1 MRKILLTALL
11 VAGGLTASAQYLQN
25 EGFDYWK
32 KVCGKSDQT
41 STNNKKVNGPA
52 GFQQARPGTEP
63 CYWNGSNVFQ
73 TVVTVLGPVSKEE
86 PKLVTTSM
94 RGDSKVVKLTNTFVG
109 VGTLGRTAPAFINF
123 ATPWVY
129 AVQDINACDGGVYG
143 DTTFTYKPDA
153 IKGVFKRTPG
163 KAPED
168 AHIIAYFWTGT
179 FKSPIAQTGSNGK
192 KSTRIQADVDR
203 AVMGKSNAGTITGD
217 GKLIASCDYAFA
229 TTKNDDWE
237 EIIVPIDY
245 KLTDVAPTKMNVI
258 ISSADYW
265 DDTNK
270 KIKKESTLEV
280 DDVQFV
286 YYHALKNV
294 TYNGKP
300 IEVKENE
307 SQFYIPISPDETFD
321 LNKLKY
327 DKVGVG
333 ATVEAP
339 VYDAVNNTVT
349 ITVKGN
355 DYDKNDK
362 SVTTYVFTIVKEQTN
377 FTDGISVKLEGSGT
391 FPISD
396 ATIQLVKELDNS
408 YSFQLKNFSLGQGD
422 GSLPVG
428 TIRIKNLTIDGNH
441 ITAKQTIKIENGDD
455 ATVDFW
461 MGPMLQDVPV
471 ELDATRNGDKLVAKI
486 FIDLTEMKIHVLFA
500 PTVDIDGTTD
510 VKAIEPGMKN
520 IRFTRPLKK
529 GWNSICLPFNMS
541 AFDFENSTDTKLQ
554 ALASYDGE
562 VLNFE
567 EVENLEANVPYLVY
581 ITGDN
586 TEDGMFHGFNIGTE
600 VFAADPQAQCR
611 GGFCFQGNY
620 TPSFAM
626 RNRYGV
632 ADYGA
637 EGQFIQKGGEKSTL
651 PATGAY
657 FTASGKPAS
666 VKLNLGGEVTGIDSN
681 GVIISDNTS
690 APVYDLKGV
699 RVSNGSLEGL
709 PKGLYIQGGKKVYVK

>member
-11 VAGGLTASAQYLQN
+11 AAGGLTASAQYLPNGDFQQ
-25 EGFDYWK
+25 WK
-32 KVCGKSDQT
+32 TTCGKSDQT
-41 STNNKKVNGPA
+41 SPNVGSAPA
-52 GFQQARPGTEP
+52 GLATRPGVEP
-63 CYWNGSNVFQ
+63 QDWNGSNVFQ
-73 TVVTVLGPVSKEE
+73 KVANVKAKSDA
-86 PKLVTTSM
+86 LVTRQGNAENFYVRLVCT
-94 RGDSKVVKLTNTFVG
+94 KVGAWG
-109 VGTLGRTAPAFINF
+109 VYAEAPAFINF
-123 ATPWVY
+123 GTPWVY
-129 AVQDINACDGGVYG
+129 AVINKNDCDGGVYG
-143 DTTFTYKPDA
+143 GMSFSYRPDA
-153 IKGVFKRTPG
+153 IKGRYKRTPAT
-163 KAPED
+163 KAEK
-168 AHIIAYFWTGT
+168 ARIIAYLWSGT
-179 FKSPIAQTGSNGK
+179 FKSSIPSGT
-192 KSTRIQADVDR
+192 STRMQDDVDR
-203 AVMGKSNAGTITGD
+203 AIMDRVSGVTGD
-217 GKLIASCDYAFA
+217 GKLVASCDYGFE
-229 TTKNDDWE
+229 TTKNNDWE
-237 EIIVPIDY
+237 EIVVPIDY
-245 KLTDVAPTKMNVI
+245 KRTDVVPTKMNVI
-258 ISSADYW
+258 ISSDDYW
-265 DDTNK
+265 NRGNMVENSK
-270 KIKKESTLEV
+270 LEV

-333 ATVEAP
+333 ATVEDP
-339 VYDAVNNTVT
+339 VYDAAKNTVT

-377 FTDGISVKLEGSGT
+377 FTDGLSVKLEGSGT

-396 ATIQLVKELDNS
+396 ATIQLVKELDGS
-408 YSFQLKNFSLGQGD
+408 HTFQLKNFSLAQGQV
-422 GSLPVG
+422 PVG

-441 ITAKQTIKIENGDD
+441 ITAKQTINIENGDD
-455 ATVDFW
+455 ATVEGW
-461 MGPMLQDVPV
+461 MAPMLQNVPV
-471 ELDATRNGDKLVAKI
+471 ELDATRNGDKMIAKI
-486 FIDLTEMKIHVLFA
+486 SIEFSGMKIHVLFA

-541 AFDFENSTDTKLQ
+541 AFEFENSTDTKLQ

-586 TEDGMFHGFNIGTE
+586 SEDGMFHGFNIGTE

-632 ADYGA
+632 ADHGA
-637 EGQFIQKGGEKSTL
+637 EGQFIQKGGETSTL

-681 GVIISDNTS
+681 GVIISDSTS
-690 APVYDLKGV
+690 APVFDLKGV

>member
-11 VAGGLTASAQYLQN
+11 AAGGLTASAQYLPNGDFQQ
-25 EGFDYWK
+25 WK
-32 KVCGKSDQT
+32 TTCGKSDQT
-41 STNNKKVNGPA
+41 SFNGAIPYSPV
-52 GFQQARPGTEP
+52 GLKNRPGTEP
-63 CYWNGSNVFQ
+63 EDWNGSNVNQ
-73 TVVTVLGPVSKEE
+73 TVIANKKE
-86 PKLVTTSM
+86 PGLVTKGSENFV
-94 RGDSKVVKLTNTFVG
+94 RLQNKFVG
-109 VGTLGRTAPAFINF
+109 VNSYGSNAPAFINF

-129 AVQDINACDGGVYG
+129 AVIDTARCDGGVYG
-143 DTTFTYKPDA
+143 YTAFTYKPDA
-153 IKGVFKRTPG
+153 IKGVFKRTQG
-163 KAPED
+163 DAPED
-168 AHIIAYFWTGT
+168 ARIIAYFWTGT
-179 FKSPIAQTGSNGK
+179 FKSPIAQSGSKGK
-192 KSTRIQADVDR
+192 ESTRVQADVDR
-203 AVMGKSNAGTITGD
+203 AIMGKSNAGTITGD

-229 TTKNDDWE
+229 TTKNNDWE

-245 KLTDVAPTKMNVI
+245 KQTDVAPTKMNVI

-265 DDTNK
+265 TRGN
-270 KIKKESTLEV
+270 IKKNSTLEV

-333 ATVEAP
+333 ATVEDP
-339 VYDAVNNTVT
+339 VYDAAKNTVT

-355 DYDKNDK
+355 DFDKNDK

-396 ATIQLVKELDNS
+396 ATIQLVKELDDS
-408 YSFQLKNFSLGQGD
+408 YSFQLKNFKLGQGEE
-422 GSLPVG
+422 SIPVG

-441 ITAKQTIKIENGDD
+441 ITAKQTINIENGDD
-455 ATVDFW
+455 ATVESW

-486 FIDLTEMKIHVLFA
+486 FIGFFDMKIHVLFA

-520 IRFTRPLKK
+520 IRFTRPLKN

-600 VFAADPQAQCR
+600 VFAAEPQAQCR

-620 TPSFAM
+620 SPSFPM

-632 ADYGA
+632 ADHGA
-637 EGQFIQKGGEKSTL
+637 EGQFIQKGGETSTL

-681 GVIISDNTS
+681 GVIISDSTS
-690 APVYDLKGV
+690 APVFDLKGV

>member
-11 VAGGLTASAQYLQN
+11 AAGGLTASAQYLPNGDFQQ
-25 EGFDYWK
+25 WK
-32 KVCGKSDQT
+32 TTCGKSDQT
-41 STNNKKVNGPA
+41 SPNFGSAPA
-52 GFQQARPGTEP
+52 GLATRPGVEP
-63 CYWNGSNVFQ
+63 QDWNGSNVNQ
-73 TVVTVLGPVSKEE
+73 TVISVNASSDA
-86 PKLVTTSM
+86 LVT
-94 RGDSKVVKLTNTFVG
+94 RQGDTENFYVRLVCTKVGSHKLNI
-109 VGTLGRTAPAFINF
+109 LAEAPAFINF
-123 ATPWVY
+123 GTPWVY
-129 AVQDINACDGGVYG
+129 AVSTKSKCDGGVYG
-143 DTTFTYKPDA
+143 GMSFSYKPDA
-153 IKGVFKRTPG
+153 IKGRYKRTPAT
-163 KAPED
+163 KAEK
-168 AHIIAYFWTGT
+168 ARIIAYLWSGT
-179 FKSPIAQTGSNGK
+179 FKSSIPSGNSKERTQD
-192 KSTRIQADVDR
+192 DVDR
-203 AVMGKSNAGTITGD
+203 AIMGRVSGVTGD
-217 GKLIASCDYAFA
+217 GKLVASCDYGFE
-229 TTKNDDWE
+229 TTKNNDWE
-237 EIIVPIDY
+237 EIIVPINY
-245 KLTDVAPTKMNVI
+245 KRTDVVPTKMNVI
-258 ISSADYW
+258 ISSDDYW
-265 DDTNK
+265 NRGNMV
-270 KIKKESTLEV
+270 ENSTLEV

-339 VYDAVNNTVT
+339 VYDAAKNTVT

-355 DYDKNDK
+355 DFEKNNK

-377 FTDGISVKLEGSGT
+377 FTDGLSVKIEGSGT

-396 ATIQLVKELDNS
+396 ATIQLVKELDDS
-408 YSFQLKNFSLGQGD
+408 YSFQLKNFKLGQGEE
-422 GSLPVG
+422 SIPVG

-441 ITAKQTIKIENGDD
+441 ITAKQTINIENGDD
-455 ATVDFW
+455 ATVESW

-486 FIDLTEMKIHVLFA
+486 FIGFFDMKIHVLFA

-520 IRFTRPLKK
+520 IRFTRPLKN

-554 ALASYDGE
+554 ALVSYDGE

-632 ADYGA
+632 ADHGA
-637 EGQFIQKGGEKSTL
+637 EGQFIQKGGETSTL

-681 GVIISDNTS
+681 GVIISDSTS
-690 APVYDLKGV
+690 APVFDLKGV

>member
-11 VAGGLTASAQYLQN
+11 AAGGLTVSAQYLPNGDFQQ
-25 EGFDYWK
+25 WK
-32 KVCGKSDQT
+32 TTCGKSDQT
-41 STNNKKVNGPA
+41 SPNFGSAPA
-52 GFQQARPGTEP
+52 GLATRPGVEP
-63 CYWNGSNVFQ
+63 QDWNGSNVNQ
-73 TVVTVLGPVSKEE
+73 TVFNQNAHSDA
-86 PKLVTTSM
+86 LVT
-94 RGDSKVVKLTNTFVG
+94 RQGDAENFYVRLVCTKVG
-109 VGTLGRTAPAFINF
+109 ALGITAEAPAFINF
-123 ATPWVY
+123 GTPWVY
-129 AVQDINACDGGVYG
+129 AVSNKKKCDGGVYG
-143 DTTFTYKPDA
+143 GMSFSYKPDA
-153 IKGVFKRTPG
+153 IKGRYKRTPAATKE
-163 KAPED
+163 KAR
-168 AHIIAYFWTGT
+168 IIAYLWSGT
-179 FKSPIAQTGSNGK
+179 FKSSIPSG
-192 KSTRIQADVDR
+192 KSTRMQDDVDR
-203 AVMGKSNAGTITGD
+203 AIMGRVSGVTGD
-217 GKLIASCDYAFA
+217 GKLVASCEYGFE
-229 TTKNDDWE
+229 TTKNNDWE

-245 KLTDVAPTKMNVI
+245 KRTDVVPTKMNII
-258 ISSADYW
+258 ISSDDYW
-265 DDTNK
+265 NRANMV
-270 KIKKESTLEV
+270 ENSTLEV

-333 ATVEAP
+333 ATVEDP
-339 VYDAVNNTVT
+339 VYDAAKNTVT

-377 FTDGISVKLEGSGT
+377 FTDGLSVKLEGSGT

-396 ATIQLVKELDNS
+396 ATIQLVKELDGS
-408 YSFQLKNFSLGQGD
+408 HTFQLKNFSLAQGQV
-422 GSLPVG
+422 PVG

-441 ITAKQTIKIENGDD
+441 ITAKQTINIENGDD
-455 ATVDFW
+455 ATVEGW

-486 FIDLTEMKIHVLFA
+486 FIDFSGMKIHVLFA

-581 ITGDN
+581 ITGGYS
-586 TEDGMFHGFNIGTE
+586 EDGFHGFNIGTE
-600 VFAADPQAQCR
+600 VFAAEPQAQCR

-620 TPSFAM
+620 TPSFPM

-632 ADYGA
+632 ADHGA

-681 GVIISDNTS
+681 GVIISDSTS
-690 APVYDLKGV
+690 TPVFDLKGV

>member
-11 VAGGLTASAQYLQN
+11 AAGGLTASAQNLPNGDFQQ
-25 EGFDYWK
+25 WK
-32 KVCGKSDQT
+32 TTCGKSDQT
-41 STNNKKVNGPA
+41 SINNYYESAPFGLA
-52 GFQQARPGTEP
+52 TRPGVEP
-63 CYWNGSNVFQ
+63 QDWNGSNVNQ
-73 TVVTVLGPVSKEE
+73 TVFNQNVSKDA
-86 PKLVTTSM
+86 LVT
-94 RGDSKVVKLTNTFVG
+94 RQKEGDNFYVRLVCTKVGAFG
-109 VGTLGRTAPAFINF
+109 IEAEAPAFINF
-123 ATPWVY
+123 GTPWVY
-129 AVQDINACDGGVYG
+129 AVSKKSKCDGGVYG
-143 DTTFTYKPDA
+143 GMSFSYKPDA
-153 IKGVFKRTPG
+153 IKGRYKRTPAA
-163 KAPED
+163 KAEK
-168 AHIIAYFWTGT
+168 ARIIAYLWSGT
-179 FKSPIAQTGSNGK
+179 FKYSIPSG
-192 KSTRIQADVDR
+192 KSTRMQDDVDR
-203 AVMGKSNAGTITGD
+203 AIMDSVSGVTGD
-217 GKLIASCDYAFA
+217 GKLVASCDYGFE
-229 TTKNDDWE
+229 TTKNNDWE
-237 EIIVPIDY
+237 EIIVPINY
-245 KLTDVAPTKMNVI
+245 KRTDVVPTKMNVI
-258 ISSADYW
+258 ISSDDYW
-265 DDTNK
+265 NRGNMVENSK
-270 KIKKESTLEV
+270 LEV

-321 LNKLKY
+321 LKKLKY

-339 VYDAVNNTVT
+339 VYDAAKNTVT

-355 DYDKNDK
+355 DFEKNDK

-396 ATIQLVKELDNS
+396 ATIQLVKELDGS
-408 YSFQLKNFSLGQGD
+408 HTFQLKNFSLAQGQV
-422 GSLPVG
+422 PVG

-455 ATVDFW
+455 ATVESW
-461 MGPMLQDVPV
+461 MGPDLQDVPV
-471 ELDATRNGDKLVAKI
+471 ELDATRNGDKLVANI
-486 FIDLTEMKIHVLFA
+486 SIEFYGMKIHVLFA

-510 VKAIEPGMKN
+510 VTTIEPGMKN

-581 ITGDN
+581 ITGAN
-586 TEDGMFHGFNIGTE
+586 SEDRMFHGFNIGTE
-600 VFAADPQAQCR
+600 VFAAEPQAQCR

-620 TPSFAM
+620 TPSFPM

-632 ADYGA
+632 ADYSDKGQ
-637 EGQFIQKGGEKSTL
+637 GQFIQKGGETSTL

-666 VKLNLGGEVTGIDSN
+666 VKLNLGGEVTGINSN
-681 GVIISDNTS
+681 GVIISDSTS

>member
-11 VAGGLTASAQYLQN
+11 AAGGLTASAQYLPNGDFQQ
-25 EGFDYWK
+25 WK
-32 KVCGKSDQT
+32 TTCGKSDQT
-41 STNNKKVNGPA
+41 SPNFGSAPA
-52 GFQQARPGTEP
+52 GLATRPGVEP
-63 CYWNGSNVFQ
+63 QDWNGSNVNQ
-73 TVVTVLGPVSKEE
+73 TVFSVNASSDA
-86 PKLVTTSM
+86 LVT
-94 RGDSKVVKLTNTFVG
+94 RQGDTENFYVRLVCTKVGSHKLNI
-109 VGTLGRTAPAFINF
+109 LAEAPAFINF
-123 ATPWVY
+123 GTPWVY
-129 AVQDINACDGGVYG
+129 AVSTKSKCDGGMYG
-143 DTTFTYKPDA
+143 GMSFSYKPDA
-153 IKGVFKRTPG
+153 IKGRYKRTPAT
-163 KAPED
+163 KAEK
-168 AHIIAYFWTGT
+168 ARIIAYLWSGT
-179 FKSPIAQTGSNGK
+179 FKSSIPSGNSKERTQD
-192 KSTRIQADVDR
+192 DVDR
-203 AVMGKSNAGTITGD
+203 AIMGRVSGVTGD
-217 GKLIASCDYAFA
+217 GKLVASCDYGFE
-229 TTKNDDWE
+229 TTKNNDWE
-237 EIIVPIDY
+237 EIIVPINY
-245 KLTDVAPTKMNVI
+245 KRTDVVPTKMNVI
-258 ISSADYW
+258 ISSDDYW
-265 DDTNK
+265 NRGNMV
-270 KIKKESTLEV
+270 ENSTLEV

-339 VYDAVNNTVT
+339 VYDAAKNTVT

-355 DYDKNDK
+355 DFEKNNK

-377 FTDGISVKLEGSGT
+377 FTDGLSVKIEGSGT

-396 ATIQLVKELDNS
+396 ATIQLVKELDDS
-408 YSFQLKNFSLGQGD
+408 YSFQLKNFKLGQGEE
-422 GSLPVG
+422 SIPVG

-441 ITAKQTIKIENGDD
+441 ITAKQTINIENGDD
-455 ATVDFW
+455 ATVESW
-461 MGPMLQDVPV
+461 MGPALQDVPV

-486 FIDLTEMKIHVLFA
+486 FIGFFDMKIHVLFA

-520 IRFTRPLKK
+520 IRFTRPLKN

-554 ALASYDGE
+554 ALVSYDGE

-632 ADYGA
+632 ADHGA
-637 EGQFIQKGGEKSTL
+637 EGQFIQKGGETSTL

-681 GVIISDNTS
+681 GVIISDSAS
-690 APVYDLKGV
+690 APVFDLKGV

>member
-11 VAGGLTASAQYLQN
+11 AAGGLTVSAQSLPNGDFQQ
-25 EGFDYWK
+25 WK
-32 KVCGKSDQT
+32 TTCGKSDQT
-41 STNNKKVNGPA
+41 SFNGAFPYSPV
-52 GFQQARPGTEP
+52 GLKNRPGVEP
-63 CYWNGSNVFQ
+63 EDWNGSNVNQ
-73 TVVTVLGPVSKEE
+73 TVIANKQE
-86 PKLVTTSM
+86 PGLVTKGSENFV
-94 RGDSKVVKLTNTFVG
+94 RLQNKFVG
-109 VGTLGRTAPAFINF
+109 VGTFGSNAPAFINF

-129 AVQDINACDGGVYG
+129 AVKEIDACDGGVYG
-143 DTTFTYKPDA
+143 NKAFIYKPDA
-153 IKGVFKRTPG
+153 IKGVFKRTQG
-163 KAPED
+163 EVPEN

-203 AVMGKSNAGTITGD
+203 AVMGRPDAGTITGD

-229 TTKNDDWE
+229 TTKNNDWE
-237 EIIVPIDY
+237 EIVVPIDY
-245 KLTDVAPTKMNVI
+245 KLKDVAPTKMNVI

-265 DDTNK
+265 TRKN
-270 KIKKESTLEV
+270 IQVNSTLEV

-321 LNKLKY
+321 LKKLKY

-333 ATVEAP
+333 ATVEDP
-339 VYDAVNNTVT
+339 VYDAAKNTVT

-355 DYDKNDK
+355 DFEKNDK

-408 YSFQLKNFSLGQGD
+408 YSFQLKNFSLGQGE

-441 ITAKQTIKIENGDD
+441 ITAKQTINIENGDD
-455 ATVDFW
+455 ATVEGW
-461 MGPMLQDVPV
+461 MGPALQDVPV
-471 ELDATRNGDKLVAKI
+471 ELDATRNGDKLVANI
-486 FIDLTEMKIHVLFA
+486 SIEFYGMKIHVLFA

-520 IRFTRPLKK
+520 IRFTRPLKN

-581 ITGDN
+581 ITGD
-586 TEDGMFHGFNIGTE
+586 FHGFNIGTE

-632 ADYGA
+632 ADHGV

-681 GVIISDNTS
+681 GVIISDSTS

>member
-11 VAGGLTASAQYLQN
+11 AAGGLTASAQYLPNGDFQQ
-25 EGFDYWK
+25 WK
-32 KVCGKSDQT
+32 TTCGKSDQT
-41 STNNKKVNGPA
+41 SPNFGSAPA
-52 GFQQARPGTEP
+52 GLATRPGVEP
-63 CYWNGSNVFQ
+63 QDWNGSNVNQ
-73 TVVTVLGPVSKEE
+73 TVFSVNASSDA
-86 PKLVTTSM
+86 LVT
-94 RGDSKVVKLTNTFVG
+94 RQGDTENFYVRLVCTKVGSHKFNIHAE
-109 VGTLGRTAPAFINF
+109 APAFINF
-123 ATPWVY
+123 GTPWVY
-129 AVQDINACDGGVYG
+129 AVSTKSKCDGGVYG
-143 DTTFTYKPDA
+143 GMSFSYKPDA
-153 IKGVFKRTPG
+153 IKGRYKRTPAT
-163 KAPED
+163 KAEK
-168 AHIIAYFWTGT
+168 ARIIAYLWSGT
-179 FKSPIAQTGSNGK
+179 FKSSIPSGNSKERTQD
-192 KSTRIQADVDR
+192 DVDR
-203 AVMGKSNAGTITGD
+203 AIMGRVSGVTGD
-217 GKLIASCDYAFA
+217 GKLVASCDYGFE
-229 TTKNDDWE
+229 TTKNNDWE
-237 EIIVPIDY
+237 EIIVPINY
-245 KLTDVAPTKMNVI
+245 KRTDVVPTKMNVI
-258 ISSADYW
+258 ISSDDYW
-265 DDTNK
+265 NRGNMV
-270 KIKKESTLEV
+270 ENSTLEV

-339 VYDAVNNTVT
+339 VYDAAKNTVT

-355 DYDKNDK
+355 DFEKNNK

-377 FTDGISVKLEGSGT
+377 FTDGLSVKIEGSGT

-396 ATIQLVKELDNS
+396 ATIQLVKELDDS
-408 YSFQLKNFSLGQGD
+408 YSFQLKNFKLGQGEE
-422 GSLPVG
+422 SIPVG

-441 ITAKQTIKIENGDD
+441 ITAKQTINIENGDD
-455 ATVDFW
+455 ATVESW

-486 FIDLTEMKIHVLFA
+486 FIGFFDMKIHVLFA

-510 VKAIEPGMKN
+510 VKAIEPGMRN
-520 IRFTRPLKK
+520 IRFTRPLKN

-554 ALASYDGE
+554 ALVSYDGE

-632 ADYGA
+632 ADHGA
-637 EGQFIQKGGEKSTL
+637 EGQFIQKGGETSTL

-681 GVIISDNTS
+681 GVIISDSTS
-690 APVYDLKGV
+690 TPVFDLKGV

>member
-1 MRKILLTALL
+1 MRKILLTVLL
-11 VAGGLTASAQYLQN
+11 AAGGLTASAQSLPNGDFQQ
-25 EGFDYWK
+25 WK
-32 KVCGKSDQT
+32 TTCGKSDQT
-41 STNNKKVNGPA
+41 SPNFGSAPA
-52 GFQQARPGTEP
+52 GLATRPGVEP
-63 CYWNGSNVFQ
+63 QDWNGSNVNQ
-73 TVVTVLGPVSKEE
+73 TVFAKNAHSDA
-86 PKLVTTSM
+86 LVTRQGNAENFYVRLVCT
-94 RGDSKVVKLTNTFVG
+94 KVGVKL
-109 VGTLGRTAPAFINF
+109 GTLDIKAEAPAFINF
-123 ATPWVY
+123 GTPWVY
-129 AVQDINACDGGVYG
+129 AVSDKNKCDGGVYG
-143 DTTFTYKPDA
+143 GMSFSYKPDA
-153 IKGVFKRTPG
+153 IKGRYKRTPAATKE
-163 KAPED
+163 KAR
-168 AHIIAYFWTGT
+168 IIAYLWSGT
-179 FKSPIAQTGSNGK
+179 FKSSIPSG
-192 KSTRIQADVDR
+192 KSTRMQDDVDR
-203 AVMGKSNAGTITGD
+203 AIMGRVSGVTGD
-217 GKLIASCDYAFA
+217 GKLVASCDYGFE
-229 TTKNDDWE
+229 TTKNNDWE
-237 EIIVPIDY
+237 EIVVPINY
-245 KLTDVAPTKMNVI
+245 KLTDVVPTKMNVI
-258 ISSADYW
+258 ISSDDYW
-265 DDTNK
+265 NRANMVENSK
-270 KIKKESTLEV
+270 LEV

-321 LNKLKY
+321 LKKLKY

-333 ATVEAP
+333 ATVEDP
-339 VYDAVNNTVT
+339 VYDAAKNTVT

-355 DYDKNDK
+355 DFEKNNK

-396 ATIQLVKELDNS
+396 ATIQLVKELDDS
-408 YSFQLKNFSLGQGD
+408 YSFQLKNFSLRQGD

-441 ITAKQTIKIENGDD
+441 ITAKQTINIENGDD
-455 ATVDFW
+455 ATVESW
-461 MGPMLQDVPV
+461 MGPNLQEVPV
-471 ELDATRNGDKLVAKI
+471 ELDATRNGDKMIANI
-486 FIDLTEMKIHVLFA
+486 SIEFYGMKIHVLFA

-510 VKAIEPGMKN
+510 VTAIEPGMKN
-520 IRFTRPLKK
+520 IRFTRPLKN

-581 ITGDN
+581 ITGD
-586 TEDGMFHGFNIGTE
+586 FHGFNIGTE
-600 VFAADPQAQCR
+600 VFAAEPQAQCR

-632 ADYGA
+632 ADHGA
-637 EGQFIQKGGEKSTL
+637 EGQFIQKGGETSTL

-666 VKLNLGGEVTGIDSN
+666 VKLNFGGEVTGIDSN
-681 GVIISDNTS
+681 GVIISDSAS
-690 APVYDLKGV
+690 APVFDLKGV

>member
-11 VAGGLTASAQYLQN
+11 AAGGLTASAQSLPNGDFQQ
-25 EGFDYWK
+25 WK
-32 KVCGKSDQT
+32 TTCGKSDQT
-41 STNNKKVNGPA
+41 SFNGAFPYSPV
-52 GFQQARPGTEP
+52 GLKNRPGVEP
-63 CYWNGSNVFQ
+63 EDWNGSNVNQ
-73 TVVTVLGPVSKEE
+73 TVIANKKE
-86 PKLVTTSM
+86 PGLVTKGSENFV
-94 RGDSKVVKLTNTFVG
+94 RLQNKFVG
-109 VGTLGRTAPAFINF
+109 VNSYGSNAPAFINF

-129 AVQDINACDGGVYG
+129 AVTNINECDGGVYG
-143 DTTFTYKPDA
+143 SKAFTYKPDA
-153 IKGVFKRTPG
+153 IKGVFKRTQG
-163 KAPED
+163 EVPEN

-192 KSTRIQADVDR
+192 KSTRIQDDVDR
-203 AVMGKSNAGTITGD
+203 AVMGRPDAGTITGD

-229 TTKNDDWE
+229 TTKNNDWE
-237 EIIVPIDY
+237 EIVVPIDY
-245 KLTDVAPTKMNVI
+245 KQTDVAPTKMNVI

-265 DDTNK
+265 TRKN
-270 KIKKESTLEV
+270 IQVNSILEV

-339 VYDAVNNTVT
+339 VYDAAKNTVT

-355 DYDKNDK
+355 DFEKNNK

-461 MGPMLQDVPV
+461 MGPMLKDVPV

-486 FIDLTEMKIHVLFA
+486 FIDLTDMKIHVLFA

-520 IRFTRPLKK
+520 IRFTRPLKN

-586 TEDGMFHGFNIGTE
+586 SEDRKFHGFNIGTE
-600 VFAADPQAQCR
+600 VFAAEPQAQCR

-632 ADYGA
+632 ADHGA

-666 VKLNLGGEVTGIDSN
+666 VKLNLGGEVTGINSN
-681 GVIISDNTS
+681 GVIISDSAS

>member
-11 VAGGLTASAQYLQN
+11 AAGGLTASAQYLPN
-25 EGFDYWK
+25 GDFELWK
-32 KVCGKSDQT
+32 TTCGKSDQT
-41 STNNKKVNGPA
+41 SFNGYFPYSPV
-52 GFQQARPGTEP
+52 GLKDRPGIEP
-63 CYWNGSNVFQ
+63 EDWNGSNVNQ
-73 TVVTVLGPVSKEE
+73 TVIANKKVPG
-86 PKLVTTSM
+86 LVTKGSENFV
-94 RGDSKVVKLTNTFVG
+94 RLQNKFVG
-109 VGTLGRTAPAFINF
+109 VNSYGSNAPAFINF

-129 AVQDINACDGGVYG
+129 AVTDTARCDGGVYG
-143 DTTFTYKPDA
+143 YTAFTYKPDA
-153 IKGVFKRTPG
+153 IKGVFKRTQG
-163 KAPED
+163 DAPED
-168 AHIIAYFWTGT
+168 ARIIAYFWKGT
-179 FKSPIAQTGSNGK
+179 FKSPIAQSGSKGK
-192 KSTRIQADVDR
+192 ESTRVQADVDR
-203 AVMGKSNAGTITGD
+203 AIMGKSNAGTITGD

-229 TTKNDDWE
+229 TTKNNDWE
-237 EIIVPIDY
+237 EIVVPIDY

-265 DDTNK
+265 TRGN
-270 KIKKESTLEV
+270 IKENSTLEV
-280 DDVQFV
+280 DNVQFV

-321 LNKLKY
+321 LKKLKY

-355 DYDKNDK
+355 DYDYDKNDK

-441 ITAKQTIKIENGDD
+441 ITAKQTINIENGDD
-455 ATVDFW
+455 ATVDYW

-471 ELDATRNGDKLVAKI
+471 ELDATRNGDKMIAKI
-486 FIDLTEMKIHVLFA
+486 SIEFSGMKIHVLFA

-520 IRFTRPLKK
+520 IRFTRPLKN

-620 TPSFAM
+620 SPSFPM

-632 ADYGA
+632 ADHGT
-637 EGQFIQKGGEKSTL
+637 EGQFIQKGGETSTL

-681 GVIISDNTS
+681 GVIISDSTS

-709 PKGLYIQGGKKVYVK
+709 PKGLYIQSGKKVYVK

>member
-11 VAGGLTASAQYLQN
+11 AAGGLTASAQYLPNGDFEQ
-25 EGFDYWK
+25 WK
-32 KVCGKSDQT
+32 TTCGKSDQT
-41 STNNKKVNGPA
+41 SFNGAFPYSPV
-52 GFQQARPGTEP
+52 GLKNRPGTEP
-63 CYWNGSNVFQ
+63 EDWNGSNVNQ
-73 TVVTVLGPVSKEE
+73 TVIANKKERG
-86 PKLVTTSM
+86 LVTKGSENFV
-94 RGDSKVVKLTNTFVG
+94 RLQNKFIGVVTFG
-109 VGTLGRTAPAFINF
+109 SNAPAFINF

-129 AVQDINACDGGVYG
+129 AVKEIDTCDGGVYG
-143 DTTFTYKPDA
+143 NKAFTYKPDA
-153 IKGVFKRTPG
+153 IKGVFKRTQG
-163 KAPED
+163 EVPEN

-192 KSTRIQADVDR
+192 KSTRIQDDVDR
-203 AVMGKSNAGTITGD
+203 AVMGRPDAGTITGD
-217 GKLIASCDYAFA
+217 GKLIASCDYAFT
-229 TTKNDDWE
+229 TTKNNDWE
-237 EIIVPIDY
+237 EIVVPIDY

-265 DDTNK
+265 TRKN
-270 KIKKESTLEV
+270 IQVNSILEV

-321 LNKLKY
+321 LKKLKY

-339 VYDAVNNTVT
+339 VYDAANNTVT

-377 FTDGISVKLEGSGT
+377 FTDGLSVKIEGSGT

-396 ATIQLVKELDNS
+396 ATIQLVKELDGS
-408 YSFQLKNFSLGQGD
+408 HTFQLKNFSLAQGQI
-422 GSLPVG
+422 PVG

-441 ITAKQTIKIENGDD
+441 ITAKQTINIENGDD
-455 ATVDFW
+455 ATVESW
-461 MGPMLQDVPV
+461 MGPMLQNVPV

-486 FIDLTEMKIHVLFA
+486 FIDFSGMKIHVLFA

-510 VKAIEPGMKN
+510 VKTIEPGMKN

-581 ITGDN
+581 ITGGYS
-586 TEDGMFHGFNIGTE
+586 EDGFHGFNIGTE
-600 VFAADPQAQCR
+600 VFAAEPQAQCR

-632 ADYGA
+632 ADHGA

-681 GVIISDNTS
+681 GVIISDSAS
-690 APVYDLKGV
+690 APVFDLKGV

>member
-11 VAGGLTASAQYLQN
+11 AAGGLTVSAQSLPNGDFQQ
-25 EGFDYWK
+25 WK
-32 KVCGKSDQT
+32 TTCGKSDQT
-41 STNNKKVNGPA
+41 SFNGAFPYSPV
-52 GFQQARPGTEP
+52 GLKNRPGVEP
-63 CYWNGSNVFQ
+63 EDWNGSNVNQ
-73 TVVTVLGPVSKEE
+73 TVIANKKE
-86 PKLVTTSM
+86 PGLVTKGSENFV
-94 RGDSKVVKLTNTFVG
+94 RLQNKFVG
-109 VGTLGRTAPAFINF
+109 VNSYGSNAPAFINF

-129 AVQDINACDGGVYG
+129 AVTNINECDGGVYG
-143 DTTFTYKPDA
+143 SKAFTYKPDA
-153 IKGVFKRTPG
+153 IKGVFKRTQG
-163 KAPED
+163 EVPEN

-192 KSTRIQADVDR
+192 KSTRIQDDVDR
-203 AVMGKSNAGTITGD
+203 AVMGRPDAGTITGD

-229 TTKNDDWE
+229 TTKNNDWE
-237 EIIVPIDY
+237 EIVVPIDY
-245 KLTDVAPTKMNVI
+245 KQTDVAPTKMNVI

-265 DDTNK
+265 TRKN
-270 KIKKESTLEV
+270 IQVNSILEV

-327 DKVGVG
+327 DKVGAG

-339 VYDAVNNTVT
+339 VYDAAKNTVT

-355 DYDKNDK
+355 DFEKNNK

-377 FTDGISVKLEGSGT
+377 FTDGLSVKIEGSGT

-396 ATIQLVKELDNS
+396 ATIQLVKELDGS
-408 YSFQLKNFSLGQGD
+408 HSFQLKNFSLGQGE

-441 ITAKQTIKIENGDD
+441 ITAKQTINIENGDD
-455 ATVDFW
+455 ATVESW
-461 MGPMLQDVPV
+461 MAPMLQNVPV

-486 FIDLTEMKIHVLFA
+486 FIGFFDMKIHVLFA

-586 TEDGMFHGFNIGTE
+586 QEDGMFHGFNIGTE
-600 VFAADPQAQCR
+600 VFAAEPQAQCR

-620 TPSFAM
+620 TPSFVM

-632 ADYGA
+632 ADHGA
-637 EGQFIQKGGEKSTL
+637 EGQFIQKGGETSTL

-681 GVIISDNTS
+681 GVIISDSTS
-690 APVYDLKGV
+690 APVFDLKGV

>member
-11 VAGGLTASAQYLQN
+11 AAGGLTASAQYLPNGDFEQ
-25 EGFDYWK
+25 WK
-32 KVCGKSDQT
+32 TTCGKSDQT
-41 STNNKKVNGPA
+41 SINKYLDTAPFGLA
-52 GFQQARPGTEP
+52 TRPGVEP
-63 CYWNGSNVFQ
+63 QDWNGSNVNQ
-73 TVVTVLGPVSKEE
+73 TVFGYNASSDA
-86 PKLVTTSM
+86 LVT
-94 RGDSKVVKLTNTFVG
+94 RQKEGDNSYVRLVCTKVGAKIG
-109 VGTLGRTAPAFINF
+109 QGLGAIEIKAEAPAFINF
-123 ATPWVY
+123 GTPWVY
-129 AVQDINACDGGVYG
+129 AVSSKNKCDGGVYG
-143 DTTFTYKPDA
+143 GMPFSYKPDA
-153 IKGVFKRTPG
+153 IKGRYKRTPAATKE
-163 KAPED
+163 KAR
-168 AHIIAYFWTGT
+168 IIAYLWSGT
-179 FKSPIAQTGSNGK
+179 FKSSIPSG
-192 KSTRIQADVDR
+192 KSTRMQDDVDR
-203 AVMGKSNAGTITGD
+203 AIMGRVNGVTGD
-217 GKLIASCDYAFA
+217 GKLVASCDYGFE
-229 TTKNDDWE
+229 TTKNNDWE
-237 EIIVPIDY
+237 EIIVPINY
-245 KLTDVAPTKMNVI
+245 KRTDVVPTKMNVI
-258 ISSADYW
+258 ISSDDYW
-265 DDTNK
+265 TRGNMV
-270 KIKKESTLEV
+270 ENSTLEV
-280 DDVQFV
+280 DNVQFV

-321 LNKLKY
+321 LKKLKY

-339 VYDAVNNTVT
+339 VYDAAKNTVT

-355 DYDKNDK
+355 DFEKNNK

-377 FTDGISVKLEGSGT
+377 FTDGLSVKLEGSGT

-396 ATIQLVKELDNS
+396 ATIQLVKELDGS
-408 YSFQLKNFSLGQGD
+408 HTFQLKNFSLAQGQI
-422 GSLPVG
+422 PVG

-441 ITAKQTIKIENGDD
+441 ITAKQTINIENGDD
-455 ATVDFW
+455 ATVEGW

-486 FIDLTEMKIHVLFA
+486 FIDFSGMKIHVLFA

-520 IRFTRPLKK
+520 IRFTRPLKN

-586 TEDGMFHGFNIGTE
+586 SEDGFHGFNIGTE
-600 VFAADPQAQCR
+600 VFAAEPQAQCR

-620 TPSFAM
+620 TPSFPM

-632 ADYGA
+632 ADHGA
-637 EGQFIQKGGEKSTL
+637 EGQFIQKGGETSTL

-681 GVIISDNTS
+681 GVIISDSAS
-690 APVYDLKGV
+690 APVFDLKGV

>member
-11 VAGGLTASAQYLQN
+11 AAGGLTASAQNLPNGDFQQ
-25 EGFDYWK
+25 WK
-32 KVCGKSDQT
+32 TTCGKSDQT
-41 STNNKKVNGPA
+41 SLNNYYESAPFGLA
-52 GFQQARPGTEP
+52 TRPGVEP
-63 CYWNGSNVFQ
+63 QDWNGSNVNQ
-73 TVVTVLGPVSKEE
+73 TVFNQNAHSDA
-86 PKLVTTSM
+86 LVTRQGNAENFYVRLVCT
-94 RGDSKVVKLTNTFVG
+94 KVGVKL
-109 VGTLGRTAPAFINF
+109 GTLDIKAEAPAFINF
-123 ATPWVY
+123 GTPWVY
-129 AVQDINACDGGVYG
+129 AVSTKSKCDGGVYG
-143 DTTFTYKPDA
+143 GMSFSYRPDA
-153 IKGVFKRTPG
+153 IKGRYKRTPAATKE
-163 KAPED
+163 KAR
-168 AHIIAYFWTGT
+168 IIAYLWSGT
-179 FKSPIAQTGSNGK
+179 FKSSIPSG
-192 KSTRIQADVDR
+192 KSTRMQDDVDR
-203 AVMGKSNAGTITGD
+203 AIMGRVSGVTGD
-217 GKLIASCDYAFA
+217 GKLVASCDYGFE
-229 TTKNDDWE
+229 TTKNNDWE
-237 EIIVPIDY
+237 EIVVPINY
-245 KLTDVAPTKMNVI
+245 KLKDVVPTKMNVI
-258 ISSADYW
+258 ISSDDYW
-265 DDTNK
+265 NRANMV
-270 KIKKESTLEV
+270 ENSTLEV

-321 LNKLKY
+321 LKKLKY
-327 DKVGVG
+327 DKVGAG

-339 VYDAVNNTVT
+339 VYDAAKNTVT

-355 DYDKNDK
+355 DFDKNNK

-377 FTDGISVKLEGSGT
+377 FTDGLSVKIEGSGT

-396 ATIQLVKELDNS
+396 ATIQLVKELDGS
-408 YSFQLKNFSLGQGD
+408 HTFQLKNFKLGQGEE
-422 GSLPVG
+422 SLSVG

-441 ITAKQTIKIENGDD
+441 ITAKQTINIEDGDD
-455 ATVDFW
+455 ATVDYW

-486 FIDLTEMKIHVLFA
+486 FIDLTDMKIHVLFA

-586 TEDGMFHGFNIGTE
+586 TEDGMFLGFNIGTE
-600 VFAADPQAQCR
+600 VFAAEPQAQCR

-620 TPSFAM
+620 TPSFPM

-632 ADYGA
+632 ADYSDKGQ
-637 EGQFIQKGGEKSTL
+637 GQFIQKGGEKSTL

-681 GVIISDNTS
+681 GVIISDSTS

>member
-11 VAGGLTASAQYLQN
+11 AAGGLTASAQSLPNGDFQQ
-25 EGFDYWK
+25 WK
-32 KVCGKSDQT
+32 TTCGKSDQT
-41 STNNKKVNGPA
+41 SPNFGSAPA
-52 GFQQARPGTEP
+52 GLATRPGVEP
-63 CYWNGSNVFQ
+63 QDWNGSNVNQ
-73 TVVTVLGPVSKEE
+73 TVFAQNAHSDA
-86 PKLVTTSM
+86 LVTRQGNAENFYVRLVCT
-94 RGDSKVVKLTNTFVG
+94 KVGVKL
-109 VGTLGRTAPAFINF
+109 GTLDIKAEAPAFINF
-123 ATPWVY
+123 GTPWVY
-129 AVQDINACDGGVYG
+129 AVRDKNKCDGGVYG
-143 DTTFTYKPDA
+143 GMSFSYKPDA
-153 IKGVFKRTPG
+153 IKGRYKRTPAATKE
-163 KAPED
+163 KAR
-168 AHIIAYFWTGT
+168 IIAYLWSGT
-179 FKSPIAQTGSNGK
+179 FKSSIPSG
-192 KSTRIQADVDR
+192 KSTRMQDDVDR
-203 AVMGKSNAGTITGD
+203 AIMGRVSGVTGD
-217 GKLIASCDYAFA
+217 GKLVASCDYGFE
-229 TTKNDDWE
+229 TTKNNDWE

-245 KLTDVAPTKMNVI
+245 KRKDVVPTKMNVI
-258 ISSADYW
+258 ISSDDYW
-265 DDTNK
+265 NRGNMVENSK
-270 KIKKESTLEV
+270 LEV

-321 LNKLKY
+321 LKKLKY

-333 ATVEAP
+333 ATVEDP
-339 VYDAVNNTVT
+339 VYDAAKNTVT

-355 DYDKNDK
+355 DFEKNDK

-377 FTDGISVKLEGSGT
+377 FTDGLSVKLEGSGT
-391 FPISD
+391 FPFSD

-408 YSFQLKNFSLGQGD
+408 YSFQLKNFSLGQGE

-441 ITAKQTIKIENGDD
+441 ITAKQTINIENGDD
-455 ATVDFW
+455 ATVESW
-461 MGPMLQDVPV
+461 MGPALQDVPV
-471 ELDATRNGDKLVAKI
+471 ELDATRNGDKLVANI
-486 FIDLTEMKIHVLFA
+486 SIEFYGMKIHVLFA

-520 IRFTRPLKK
+520 IRFTRPLKN

-581 ITGDN
+581 ITGGYS
-586 TEDGMFHGFNIGTE
+586 EDGFHGFNIGTE
-600 VFAADPQAQCR
+600 VFAAEPQAQCR

-632 ADYGA
+632 ADHGA
-637 EGQFIQKGGEKSTL
+637 EGQFIQKGGETSTL

-666 VKLNLGGEVTGIDSN
+666 VKLNLGGEVTSINSN
-681 GVIISDNTS
+681 GVITSDS
-690 APVYDLKGV
+690 ASTPVFDLKGV

>member
-11 VAGGLTASAQYLQN
+11 AAGGLTASAQYLPNGDFEQ
-25 EGFDYWK
+25 WK
-32 KVCGKSDQT
+32 TTCGKSDQI
-41 STNNKKVNGPA
+41 SINKYLDTAPFGLA
-52 GFQQARPGTEP
+52 TRPGVEP
-63 CYWNGSNVFQ
+63 QDWNGSNVNQ
-73 TVVTVLGPVSKEE
+73 TVFGYNASSDA
-86 PKLVTTSM
+86 LVT
-94 RGDSKVVKLTNTFVG
+94 RQKEGDNSYVRLVCTKVGAKIG
-109 VGTLGRTAPAFINF
+109 QGPGAIEIKAEAPAFINF
-123 ATPWVY
+123 GTPWIY
-129 AVQDINACDGGVYG
+129 AVSSKNKCDGGVYG
-143 DTTFTYKPDA
+143 GMPFSYKPDA
-153 IKGVFKRTPG
+153 IKGRYKRTPAATKE
-163 KAPED
+163 KAR
-168 AHIIAYFWTGT
+168 IIAYLWSGT
-179 FKSPIAQTGSNGK
+179 FKSSIPSG
-192 KSTRIQADVDR
+192 KSTRMQDDVDR
-203 AVMGKSNAGTITGD
+203 AIMGRVSGVTGD
-217 GKLIASCDYAFA
+217 GKLVASCDYGFE
-229 TTKNDDWE
+229 TTKNNDWE

-245 KLTDVAPTKMNVI
+245 KRTDVVPTKMNII
-258 ISSADYW
+258 ISSDDYW
-265 DDTNK
+265 NRANMV
-270 KIKKESTLEV
+270 ENSTLEV

-339 VYDAVNNTVT
+339 VYDAANNTVT

-355 DYDKNDK
+355 DFDKNDK

-441 ITAKQTIKIENGDD
+441 ITAKQTINIENGDD
-455 ATVDFW
+455 ATVESW
-461 MGPMLQDVPV
+461 MGPNLQDVPV

-486 FIDLTEMKIHVLFA
+486 FIGFFGMKIHVLFA

-600 VFAADPQAQCR
+600 VFAAEPQAQCR

-681 GVIISDNTS
+681 GVIISDSTS

>member
-11 VAGGLTASAQYLQN
+11 AAGGLTASAQNLPNGDFQQ
-25 EGFDYWK
+25 WK
-32 KVCGKSDQT
+32 TTCGKSDQT
-41 STNNKKVNGPA
+41 SLNNYYESAPFGLA
-52 GFQQARPGTEP
+52 TRPGVEP
-63 CYWNGSNVFQ
+63 QDWNGSNVNQ
-73 TVVTVLGPVSKEE
+73 TVFNQNAHSDA
-86 PKLVTTSM
+86 LVTRQGNAENFYVRLVCT
-94 RGDSKVVKLTNTFVG
+94 KVG
-109 VGTLGRTAPAFINF
+109 ALGITAEAPAFINF
-123 ATPWVY
+123 GTPWVY
-129 AVQDINACDGGVYG
+129 AVSKKNKCDGGVYG
-143 DTTFTYKPDA
+143 GMSFSYKPDA
-153 IKGVFKRTPG
+153 IKGRYKRTPAT
-163 KAPED
+163 KAEK
-168 AHIIAYFWTGT
+168 ARIIAYLWSGT
-179 FKSPIAQTGSNGK
+179 FKSSIPSG
-192 KSTRIQADVDR
+192 KSTRMQDDVDR
-203 AVMGKSNAGTITGD
+203 AIMGRVSGVTGD
-217 GKLIASCDYAFA
+217 GKLVASCDYGFE
-229 TTKNDDWE
+229 TTKNNDWE

-245 KLTDVAPTKMNVI
+245 KRTDVVPTKMNII
-258 ISSADYW
+258 ISSDDYW
-265 DDTNK
+265 NRANMV
-270 KIKKESTLEV
+270 ENSTLEV

-321 LNKLKY
+321 LKKLKY
-327 DKVGVG
+327 DKVGAG

-339 VYDAVNNTVT
+339 VYDAAKNTVT

-355 DYDKNDK
+355 DFDKNNK

-377 FTDGISVKLEGSGT
+377 FTDGLSVKIEGSGT

-396 ATIQLVKELDNS
+396 ATIQLVKELDGS
-408 YSFQLKNFSLGQGD
+408 HTFQLKNFKLGQGEE
-422 GSLPVG
+422 SLSVG

-461 MGPMLQDVPV
+461 MGPMLKDVPV

-520 IRFTRPLKK
+520 IRFTRPLKN

-600 VFAADPQAQCR
+600 VFAAEPQAQCR

-632 ADYGA
+632 ADHGA
-637 EGQFIQKGGEKSTL
+637 EGQFIQKGGETSTL

-681 GVIISDNTS
+681 GVIISDSAS
-690 APVYDLKGV
+690 APVFDLKGV